1 MACECRSSGDDGDG
15 DGENDKKKREREHTF
30 GKNAKERKETRGD
43 KEKGGMKR
51 RWISVCRITGQLS
64 RNYEPGIEAHIV
76 FHLFSILESDI

>member
-1 MACECRSSGDDGDG
+1 MDHFSFLPIFFLNSRMACECRSSGDDGDG

-51 RWISVCRITGQLS
+51 R
-64 RNYEPGIEAHIV
+64 
-76 FHLFSILESDI
+76 